1 MRRLTKDRYV
11 TAFGAENPPAY
22 TIADGETVVVE
33 TRDCYADCVTRE
45 GLLQEYPGPN
55 PATGPIEVKG
65 SQPGEALA
73 VTIAEVKPADW
84 GFIAGVEKEA
94 SKEWKSP
101 FTIIEIRDGTAHYP
115 WGLRLPLDPMIGVI
129 GVAPEGEAV
138 PTTTP
143 HDWGG
148 NMDTADL
155 KAGATVYFPVAVPGA
170 MLALGDVHALQGDA
184 ESCGTGI
191 ECSAEVTLT
200 VRRVPEMLWPCPLIV
215 RGDELMLVA
224 SADTL
229 DAAAWRAVEEM
240 AGLISKLTGLNYV
253 ESRRLLSTAGD
264 IRISQI
270 VNPKKTCRAV
280 IPRAALGEAWPSRL
294 SFRP

>member
-1 MRRLTKDRYV
+1 MRRLTKERYV
-11 TAFGAENPPAY
+11 TAFGAENPAAY

-45 GLLQEYPGPN
+45 GVLQEYPGPN
-55 PATGPIEVKG
+55 PATGPIAVEG
-65 SQPGEALA
+65 SVPGEAVA
-73 VTIAEVKPADW
+73 VTIHEVKPADW

-94 SKEWKSP
+94 KEWKSP
-101 FTIIEIRDGTAHYP
+101 FTIIEMREGKAHYP
-115 WGLRLPLDPMIGVI
+115 WGLVLPLDPMIGVI
-129 GVAPEGEAV
+129 GVAPAGEAV

-148 NMDTADL
+148 NLDTADV
-155 KAGATVYFPVAVPGA
+155 KAGATIYFPVAVPGA

-191 ECSAEVTLT
+191 ECAAEVTLT
-200 VRRVPEMLWPCPLIV
+200 ARRVPQALWRCPLIV
-215 RGDELMLVA
+215 RADQLMLVA
-224 SADTL
+224 SADTI

-253 ESRRLLSTAGD
+253 EARRLLSTAGD

-280 IPRAALGEAWPSRL
+280 MPRVALGGAWPSGL
-294 SFRP
+294 SFRA

>member
-1 MRRLTKDRYV
+1 MRRLTKDKFV
-11 TAFGAENPPAY
+11 TALGTENPAAY

-33 TRDCYADCVTRE
+33 TRDCFGDFVTRE
-45 GLLQEYPGPN
+45 GEIIPGSPGAN

-73 VTIAEVKPADW
+73 VTIEEVKPAEW
-84 GFIAGVEKEA
+84 GFIAGGGAEEG
-94 SKEWKSP
+94 EP
-101 FTIIEIRDGTAHYP
+101 FTVIEMRDGKAHYP
-115 WGLRLPLDPMIGVI
+115 WGLVLPLDPMIGVI

-143 HDWGG
+143 SDWGG
-148 NMDTADL
+148 NLDTREIR
-155 KAGATVYFPVAVPGA
+155 AGSTIYFPVAVPGA

-200 VRRVPEMLWPCPLIV
+200 VRRVPEMLWRCPLIV
-215 RGDELMLVA
+215 REDELMLVA

-240 AGLISKLTGLNYV
+240 AGLISTLTGLSYV

-280 IPRAALGEAWPSRL
+280 VPRAALGEAWPSRL

>member
-1 MRRLTKDRYV
+1 MRRLGRDHFV
-11 TAFGAENPPAY
+11 NDLNSANSPAY
-22 TIADGETVVVE
+22 EIEDGETVVVE

-45 GLLQEYPGPN
+45 GVLQEYPGPN
-55 PATGPIEVKG
+55 PATGPIAVRG
-65 SQPGEALA
+65 SAPGEALA
-73 VTIAEVKPADW
+73 LTIHEVKPADW
-84 GFIAGVEKEA
+84 GFIAGVEREA
-94 SKEWKSP
+94 SKEWRSP
-101 FTIIEIRDGTAHYP
+101 FSIIEMHDGMAHYP

-129 GVAPEGEAV
+129 GVAPEGQGV

-148 NMDTADL
+148 NMDTADV
-155 KAGATVYFPVAVPGA
+155 KAGATVFLPVAVPEA
-170 MLALGDVHALQGDA
+170 MLALGDVHARQGDG

-200 VRRVPEMLWPCPLIV
+200 VRRQPEALWRCPLIL
-215 RGDELMLVA
+215 REDRLMLIA

-240 AGLISKLTGLNYV
+240 SGLLCKIAGLSYV
-253 ESRRLLSTAGD
+253 EARRLLSTAGD

-270 VNPKKTCRAV
+270 VNPRKTCRAV
-280 IPRAALGEAWPSRL
+280 IPKAAIPDHWP
-294 SFRP
+294 FP

>member
-1 MRRLTKDRYV
+1 MKRLSREHFVYALSRD
-11 TAFGAENPPAY
+11 EPPAY
-22 TIADGETVVVE
+22 TLEDGETAVVE
-33 TRDCYADCVTRE
+33 TTDCHSGCVSRE
-45 GLLQEYPGPN
+45 GRVLVARPGAN

-65 SQPGEALA
+65 SLPGEALA
-73 VTIAEVKPADW
+73 VTIQAVKPAEW
-84 GFIAGVEKEA
+84 GFIAGGGAEEGE
-94 SKEWKSP
+94 S
-101 FTIIEIRDGTAHYP
+101 FTVIEMADGKAHYP
-115 WGLRLPLDPMIGVI
+115 WGLVLPLDPMIGVI

-143 HDWGG
+143 SDWGG
-148 NMDTADL
+148 NLDTREIR
-155 KAGATVYFPVAVPGA
+155 AGSTIYFPVAVPGA

-200 VRRVPEMLWPCPLIV
+200 VRRVPEMLWRCPLIV
-215 RGDELMLVA
+215 REDELMLVA
-224 SADTL
+224 SAETL

-240 AGLISKLTGLNYV
+240 AGLISTLTGLSYV
-253 ESRRLLSTAGD
+253 ASRRLLSTAGD

>member
-1 MRRLTKDRYV
+1 MRRLSKDKYV
-11 TAFGAENPPAY
+11 TAFSAGNPAAY

-33 TRDCYADCVTRE
+33 TRDCFGDFVTRE
-45 GLLQEYPGPN
+45 GEIIPGSPGAN
-55 PATGPIEVKG
+55 PATGPIAVEG
-65 SQPGEALA
+65 SLPGEALA
-73 VTIAEVKPADW
+73 VTIHAVKPAEW
-84 GFIAGVEKEA
+84 GFIGTWSLGRDEK
-94 SKEWKSP
+94 P
-101 FTIIEIRDGTAHYP
+101 LIITMADGFATYP

-148 NMDTADL
+148 NLDTVDV
-155 KAGATVYFPVAVPGA
+155 KPGATVYFPVAVPGA
-170 MLALGDVHALQGDA
+170 MLALGDVHALQADA

-200 VRRVPEMLWPCPLIV
+200 VRRVTEPLWPCPLIV
-215 RGDELMLVA
+215 RDDLLILVA
-224 SADTL
+224 SADTV
-229 DAAAWRAVEEM
+229 DAAARRAVDEM
-240 AGLISKLTGLNYV
+240 AGLLGKLAGLSDK
-253 ESRRLLSTAGD
+253 EARALISTAGD

-280 IPRAALGEAWPSRL
+280 IPRAALGEKWPSRL